1 MFREDAEFLETVAHV
16 LGERVSLI
24 RQRGFSLVGSNGER
38 ASNGHD
44 AGVDESDLIDLAA
57 SGWLDW
63 DARDDVRPYRRHA
76 AGRRRKRLKIA

>member
-1 MFREDAEFLETVAHV
+1 MSHDDALFFETVARA

-24 RQRGFSLVGSNGER
+24 RQRGFSLVGPYGER
-38 ASNGHD
+38 ASDRHD
-44 AGVDESDLIDLAA
+44 AGDDESDLIDLAA

-63 DARDDVRPYRRHA
+63 DARDDARPYCRQT

>member
-1 MFREDAEFLETVAHV
+1 MSHDDALFFETVARA

-24 RQRGFSLVGSNGER
+24 RQRGFSLIGPDGER
-38 ASNGHD
+38 AFDDHD
-44 AGVDESDLIDLAA
+44 AGDDESDLIDLAA

-63 DARDDVRPYRRHA
+63 DARDDARPYRRQT

>member
-1 MFREDAEFLETVAHV
+1 MFRDDAEFLETVAHA

-24 RQRGFSLVGSNGER
+24 RQRGFSLVGSDGEH
-38 ASNGHD
+38 APDGD
-44 AGVDESDLIDLAA
+44 YADVDESDLIDLAA

-63 DARDDVRPYRRHA
+63 DARNDDRPYRRNT

>member
-38 ASNGHD
+38 ASDGHD
-44 AGVDESDLIDLAA
+44 AGVDDSDLIDLAA

-63 DARDDVRPYRRHA
+63 DARDDVRPYRRNT

>member
-1 MFREDAEFLETVAHV
+1 MSHDDALFLETVARA

-24 RQRGFSLVGSNGER
+24 RQRGFSLVGPDGER
-38 ASNGHD
+38 ASNSD
-44 AGVDESDLIDLAA
+44 DESDLIDLAA

-63 DARDDVRPYRRHA
+63 DARDDARPYRRQT

>member
-1 MFREDAEFLETVAHV
+1 MPYDDALFFETVARA

-24 RQRGFSLVGSNGER
+24 RQRGFSLIGPDGER
-38 ASNGHD
+38 ASDDHD
-44 AGVDESDLIDLAA
+44 AGDDESDLIDLAA

-63 DARDDVRPYRRHA
+63 DARDDARPYRRQT